1 MKIRFLI
8 ILLVDFLSVSLFAS
22 DMIVTKDARKIDAK
36 ILEVSSSEI
45 KYKKMSNP
53 NGPTYVMS
61 VAEIQT
67 VVYENGEV
75 EIYEERKEEEVAKPV
90 EKAENYNRVAEVKPQ
105 NETTQK
111 LSEEKTTKGK
121 EDNSDNGTSPK
132 NSSIVEMKND
142 YYGSDPVYE
151 NERIRVEKTLKTNGD
166 VLGYRSLNG
175 KRLTSDEYM
184 NYLRKHCVP
193 ALETYRKGNRF
204 LGAGIAMIVMGE
216 MLGVVS
222 LTIDN
227 IPVLAIGS
235 FIELVGI
242 PMIICGAKKRRKSLK
257 VYEKNCI
264 NNDVAFEYRVGV
276 TGKGVGV
283 LLNF

>member
-1 MKIRFLI
+1 MGKRKFLGLLWVIVAFSKIFAVMKNKILI
-8 ILLVDFLSVSLFAS
+8 ILLVDFLGVSLFAS

-53 NGPTYVMS
+53 NGPTYVMP

-90 EKAENYNRVAEVKPQ
+90 EKEENYNRVAEVKTQ

-132 NSSIVEMKND
+132 TSSIVEMKNV

-151 NERIRVEKTLKTNGD
+151 NERIRVEKTLKANGD

-193 ALETYRKGNRF
+193 ALET
-204 LGAGIAMIVMGE
+204 
-216 MLGVVS
+216 
-222 LTIDN
+222 
-227 IPVLAIGS
+227 
-235 FIELVGI
+235 
-242 PMIICGAKKRRKSLK
+242 ICGAKERRKSLK
-257 VYEKNCI
+257 VYEKI
-264 NNDVAFEYRVGV
+264 V
-276 TGKGVGV
+276 
-283 LLNF
+283 